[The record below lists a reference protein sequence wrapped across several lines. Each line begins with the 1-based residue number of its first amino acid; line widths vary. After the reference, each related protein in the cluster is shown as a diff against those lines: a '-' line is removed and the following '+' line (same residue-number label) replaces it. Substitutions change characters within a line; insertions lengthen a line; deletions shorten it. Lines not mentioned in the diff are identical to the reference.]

1 MKRIPAL
8 ILMFLL
14 ALVCGPVFA
23 GYQSTPFTTVNIIAD
38 NGVTYF
44 YPAGYTT
51 LNGCLYNRLEL
62 RETGDYYGN
71 VENGRRIYAMILAA
85 QLSGKLISLGY
96 NDTDGPGCR
105 ISGAQVQW

>member
-1 MKRIPAL
+1 MKRIPAFVMAVL
-8 ILMFLL
+8 F
-14 ALVCGPVFA
+14 ALVYGSA
-23 GYQSTPFTTVNIIAD
+23 LAAYQSTPFTTINIVAD
-38 NGVTYF
+38 NGVTYL
-44 YPAGYTT
+44 YPGGYTT
-51 LNGCLYNRLEL
+51 LNTCLYNRLEL

-105 ISGAQVQW
+105 VSGVQVQW